1 MVGIRPGR
9 PIPSLPGLP
18 GLASPQAM
26 VTSMIQTTPFYDPNI
41 CKSPYKAMVSHGAVK
56 YFQGMG
62 VFESLEVVRT
72 WQKMFFFSWVP
83 QGCLVELC
91 NERIGCDIF
100 SAGISALSV
109 KWRPIGVK

>member
-1 MVGIRPGR
+1 
-9 PIPSLPGLP
+9 
-18 GLASPQAM
+18 
-26 VTSMIQTTPFYDPNI
+26 
-41 CKSPYKAMVSHGAVK
+41 MVSDGAVK
-56 YFQGMG
+56 YFEGMG

-72 WQKMFFFSWVP
+72 WQNMFFSSWVP
-83 QGCLVELC
+83 QGWLVELC